1 MRFNSQNNYKG
12 LKMKTNTKLK
22 VGFWFGLNKPKM
34 CGDNYFSYEFNE
46 NNLIEQY
53 KNFELSYEKFK
64 IRNTNP
70 IVPYKNTLQE
80 EECIFIYENE
90 KIVETNFIELFLI
103 VEELKKIEMRIND
116 LNKSIEKDIYNLNT
130 FMENISENNMNT
142 VSINQIFSQDEIKII
157 ESLYKKSSNERD
169 LRDKLKTYFKTIRH
183 SLNKRG
189 FDYNYLSLVLSYS
202 IMKNI

>member
-90 KIVETNFIELFLI
+90 KNVETNFMELFLI

-157 ESLYKKSSNERD
+157 ESLYKKV
-169 LRDKLKTYFKTIRH
+169 LM
-183 SLNKRG
+183 RG
-189 FDYNYLSLVLSYS
+189 
-202 IMKNI
+202 I

>member
-70 IVPYKNTLQE
+70 IVPYKNTLQ
-80 EECIFIYENE
+80 
-90 KIVETNFIELFLI
+90 
-103 VEELKKIEMRIND
+103 
-116 LNKSIEKDIYNLNT
+116 
-130 FMENISENNMNT
+130 
-142 VSINQIFSQDEIKII
+142 
-157 ESLYKKSSNERD
+157 
-169 LRDKLKTYFKTIRH
+169 
-183 SLNKRG
+183 
-189 FDYNYLSLVLSYS
+189 
-202 IMKNI
+202 